1 MKNVLA
7 EILQEVTRPQL
18 VAWESHCE
26 HKLEVALKE
35 QDKLKREYKTA
46 TEEAKKVVIQC
57 LLESNQNCIYLR
69 RDKLR
74 DATALKENYDEM
86 LHAD

>member
-7 EILQEVTRPQL
+7 EVLLEVTRPQL

-46 TEEAKKVVIQC
+46 DRGGKKGYYSVFVGRQ
-57 LLESNQNCIYLR
+57 SG
-69 RDKLR
+69 
-74 DATALKENYDEM
+74 
-86 LHAD
+86 LHSKV